1 MKIAKIEVF
10 QANLPYSGGVYQ
22 LSGGREYAG
31 FDASFV
37 RITTECGIE
46 GWGESTPFGATY
58 IAAHGAGA
66 RAGIAEMAPSLLGQD
81 PRHLDR
87 INETMDG
94 ALVGHN
100 HAKTPIDVACWD
112 IFGKSVDMPVCDLL
126 GGRTINALPLISS
139 IYAGDADDMRARVR
153 AHREAGYMGH
163 SIKIGSDPV
172 LDAECIKAC
181 LADRQCGEYFIVD
194 ANGGMSAESALRL
207 LNLLPNNLDF
217 ALEAP
222 CATWRECLS
231 VKRST
236 SVPIIWDELAQTEE
250 DIVSL
255 IAQDGADGI
264 GLKISKNGGLTRC
277 RRQRDICI
285 AAGYTMSVQDTTGSD
300 IAFAAIVHMGQT
312 VPKKYL
318 RCVLEC
324 RDMVSIK
331 TADGDYVVK
340 NGFIIAPQSP
350 GLGITPRMD
359 VLGEAVLSYS

>member
-10 QANLPYSGGVYQ
+10 QAHLPYSGGIYR

-37 RITTECGIE
+37 RVTTECGIE
-46 GWGESTPFGATY
+46 GWGESTPFGSTY
-58 IAAHGAGA
+58 IAAHGAGV
-66 RAGIAEMAPSLLGQD
+66 RAGITEIAPSLLGQD

-112 IFGKSVDMPVCDLL
+112 IFGKSVEMPVCDLL
-126 GGRTINALPLISS
+126 GGRTIDVLPLISS
-139 IYAGDADDMRARVR
+139 IYAGDPEEMRARVR

-172 LDAECIKAC
+172 LDVECIKAC
-181 LADRQCGEYFIVD
+181 LTDRQRGEYFIVD
-194 ANGGMSAESALRL
+194 ANGGMSAENALRL

-318 RCVLEC
+318 RCILEC
-324 RDMVSIK
+324 RDMVSVK
-331 TADGDYVVK
+331 TADGDYVVE
-340 NGFIIAPQSP
+340 NGFISAPQSP
-350 GLGITPRMD
+350 GLGISPRMD
-359 VLGEAVLSYS
+359 VLGDAVLSYS